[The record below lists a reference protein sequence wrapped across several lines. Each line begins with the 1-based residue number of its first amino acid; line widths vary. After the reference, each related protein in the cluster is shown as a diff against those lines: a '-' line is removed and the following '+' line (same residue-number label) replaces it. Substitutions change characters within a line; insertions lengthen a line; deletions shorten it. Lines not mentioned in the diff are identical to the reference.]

1 MANQMVV
8 FLENYDRRIQF
19 LRSQGD
25 QLLDS
30 IKSLEIG
37 MNRRKQHL
45 EQPHIAEIDWMYCMV
60 KTFFGMLAE
69 IKTCE
74 YFKIVKKLV
83 SSNDHFYQKTCNAFF
98 NDLVRK
104 FNARLN
110 ARRLN
115 ANNDIDFLIQI

>member
-45 EQPHIAEIDWMYCMV
+45 EQPHKAEIDWMYCMV
-60 KTFFGMLAE
+60 KTFFGKRLRKRSLRRKSFNVNYKRTTE
-69 IKTCE
+69 RLIFTSRTG
-74 YFKIVKKLV
+74 FKYL
-83 SSNDHFYQKTCNAFF
+83 D
-98 NDLVRK
+98 
-104 FNARLN
+104 
-110 ARRLN
+110 
-115 ANNDIDFLIQI
+115 